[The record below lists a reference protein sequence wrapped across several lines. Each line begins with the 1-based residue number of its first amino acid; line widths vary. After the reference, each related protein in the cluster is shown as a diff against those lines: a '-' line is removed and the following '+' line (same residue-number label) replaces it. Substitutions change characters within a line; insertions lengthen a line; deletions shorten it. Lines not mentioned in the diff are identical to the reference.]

1 MKRDWI
7 AVDWGTT
14 NFRAFLMN
22 EHRVVARASA
32 PCGLLTI
39 ENGAF
44 AATLHQ
50 QLQSWIADVGAIPVL
65 MAGMVGSQQGWQN
78 VPYAPLPACAQNLLA
93 GMQSVETPW
102 GSPAWIIPGLC
113 GKSVWN
119 QPDVMRGEEVQ
130 LLGLNAL
137 HPATEHCV
145 LLPGTHSKHAWMK
158 NGSITAF
165 STLMTGELFSVL
177 SEHSLLGRAL
187 PPQHE
192 DSASFLTGVSAAQ
205 NNVPFSH
212 LIFAARTRRLSGEIA
227 AEHVRSFLS
236 GLLIGYELSMLPAT
250 QQAWIVGSASLI
262 ARYQLAATVTHT
274 PLTPVNGDECFLH
287 GLATLRSLLQELT
300 P

>member
-14 NFRAFLMN
+14 NFRAFFMN
-22 EHRVVARASA
+22 ENRVIARISA

-44 AATLHQ
+44 ADTLHQ
-50 QLQSWIADVGAIPVL
+50 QLRPWIVEAGPVPVL

-78 VPYAPLPACAQNLLA
+78 VPYVTLPAAAKDVLA
-93 GMQSVETPW
+93 GVQPVETPW
-102 GSPAWIIPGLC
+102 GSLAWITPGLS
-113 GKSVWN
+113 GQSAWD
-119 QPDVMRGEEVQ
+119 QPDVMRGEEIQ

-137 HPATEHCV
+137 HPAQEHYA

-158 NGSITAF
+158 NGCITAF

-187 PPQHE
+187 PPQQE
-192 DSASFLTGVSAAQ
+192 DNRSFLAGVSAAQ
-205 NNVPFSH
+205 RSVPFSH
-212 LIFAARTRRLSGEIA
+212 LIFSARTRRLSGEIA
-227 AEHVRSFLS
+227 AEHIHSFLS
-236 GLLIGYELSMLPAT
+236 GLLIGDELSTLPPG
-250 QQAWIVGSASLI
+250 QRAWIVGSTSLT
-262 ARYQLAATVTHT
+262 ARYQLAATVTGAS
-274 PLTPVNGDECFLH
+274 LTTVDGDDCFLQ
-287 GLATLRSLLQELT
+287 GLALLRSHLQELT

>member
-22 EHRVVARASA
+22 DHHVIARTSA

-39 ENGAF
+39 ENGTF

-50 QLQSWIADVGAIPVL
+50 QLQPWLADVGAVPVL
-65 MAGMVGSQQGWQN
+65 MAGMVGSQKGWRN
-78 VPYAPLPACAQNLLA
+78 VPYASLPVSAQNLLA
-93 GMQSVETPW
+93 GIESVETPW
-102 GSPAWIIPGLC
+102 GSPAWIVPGLS
-113 GKSVWN
+113 GPSAWN

-137 HPATEHCV
+137 HPAEEHYI

-158 NGSITAF
+158 NGCITAF

-187 PPQHE
+187 PPQRE
-192 DSASFLTGVSAAQ
+192 DVTSFLTGVRTAQ
-205 NNVPFSH
+205 NGVPFSH
-212 LIFAARTRRLSGEIA
+212 LIFTARTRQLSGEIA
-227 AEHVRSFLS
+227 AEHVHSYLS
-236 GLLIGYELSMLPAT
+236 GLLIGYELSLVPEG
-250 QQAWIVGSASLI
+250 QQGWIVGSASL
-262 ARYQLAATVTHT
+262 AGRYQLAATVIETS
-274 PLTPVNGDECFLH
+274 LTVVDGDDCFLQ
-287 GLATLRSLLQELT
+287 GLALLRSYLQDQTL
-300 P
+300 

>member
-22 EHRVVARASA
+22 EHRVVARTSA

-44 AATLHQ
+44 AVTLHQ
-50 QLQSWIADVGAIPVL
+50 QLHPWLTDVGAVPVL
-65 MAGMVGSQQGWQN
+65 MAGMVGSQQGWRN
-78 VPYAPLPACAQNLLA
+78 VPYASLPASAQNVLA
-93 GMQSVETPW
+93 GMQAVETPW

-113 GKSVWN
+113 GQSAWN

-137 HPATEHCV
+137 HPAAEHYA
-145 LLPGTHSKHAWMK
+145 LLPGTHSKHARMK

-187 PPQHE
+187 PPQDE
-192 DSASFLTGVSAAQ
+192 DNASFLAGVNAAQ
-205 NNVPFSH
+205 NNIPFSH

-227 AEHVRSFLS
+227 SEHVLSFLS
-236 GLLIGYELSMLPAT
+236 GLLIGYELSTLPEG
-250 QQAWIVGSASLI
+250 QQAWVVGSASLT
-262 ARYQLAATVTHT
+262 ARYQYAATVTHT
-274 PLTPVNGDECFLH
+274 QLMPVSGDACFLH
-287 GLATLRSLLQELT
+287 GLAVLRSLLQELT